1 MRPNITGWFTRT
13 QANVA
18 WGTFSNHVPH
28 AREVMSSQTE
38 VIDKEGDSEL

>member
-1 MRPNITGWFTRT
+1 MRTNITGCFTST

-28 AREVMSSQTE
+28 AREVLGFQTE